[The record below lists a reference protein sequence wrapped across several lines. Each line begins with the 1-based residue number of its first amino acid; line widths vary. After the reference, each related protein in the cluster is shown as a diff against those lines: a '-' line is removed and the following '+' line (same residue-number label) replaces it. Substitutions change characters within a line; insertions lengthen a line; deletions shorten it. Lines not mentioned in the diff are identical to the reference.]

1 VTSQPRPR
9 PATSP
14 ARRTGA
20 RRRPPALESELGGV
34 LVANAFVR
42 MPVEEAVGAAG
53 LKVVSLSSVAAS
65 HPPLRILVAGLD
77 DLGPFG
83 ARAVTSLCSAG
94 TAVLV
99 FGRPEQAAALRA
111 IEACGAVA
119 AERGPFLVQLPG
131 LLALAL
137 QARRAR

>member
-1 VTSQPRPR
+1 M
-9 PATSP
+9 
-14 ARRTGA
+14 G
-20 RRRPPALESELGGV
+20 
-34 LVANAFVR
+34 NAFVR
-42 MPVEEAVGAAG
+42 LPVEEAVAAAG
-53 LKVVSLSSVAAS
+53 LTVVPLSSVAGS
-65 HPPLRILVAGLD
+65 HPPLRLLVAGLD
-77 DLGPFG
+77 ELGPFG

-111 IEACGAVA
+111 IEACGAIA
-119 AERGPFLVQLPG
+119 AERGPFLLQLPE